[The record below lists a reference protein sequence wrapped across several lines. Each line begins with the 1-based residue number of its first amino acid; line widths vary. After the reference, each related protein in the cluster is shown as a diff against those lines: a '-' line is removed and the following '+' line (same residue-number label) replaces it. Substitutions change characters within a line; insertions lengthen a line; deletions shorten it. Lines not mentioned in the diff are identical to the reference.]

1 MSQLFLPRRTVLKGA
16 GVWMALPFLEAMWPA
31 RGFAAG
37 TSAIPRRLGFV
48 FFPNGAIME
57 KWTPTGAGTDYELT
71 PTLEPL
77 SKVRGKINVLSGLM
91 QDNANAKGDGP
102 GDHAR
107 SAAAFLTGAHPN
119 KKGEIRVGISAD
131 QVAAEK
137 VGQFTRLPSL
147 ELGTE
152 PNRTAGQCDSGYS
165 CAYSS
170 AISWKTEST
179 PMAKEIQPKL
189 AFERMFGGS
198 AEDRKEAAKRNFY
211 RKSILDAVS
220 GDAAKLQQKLGK
232 SDRRKVDE
240 YFSSV
245 REIEERIVRSQA
257 QGNERPVPDIALPT
271 GVPRDADEHIK
282 LMFDL
287 LAIAFQ
293 TDTTRVATFMLANE
307 GSDRQYRMVGVEEG
321 HHGLSHHQSKPDVME
336 KIQKVDRYLVSRFA
350 AFLEKLDGIAE
361 GDGTLLD
368 HSMIVYGSAIG
379 DGNAHNHDN
388 LPVVLAGQGG
398 GSIKTGRHIVYP
410 NHTPMNNLFLSLL
423 DRMDA
428 RTESLGDSN
437 GRVGNLEG

>member
-1 MSQLFLPRRTVLKGA
+1 MTQPLSRRTVLQGLGA
-16 GVWMALPFLEAMWPA
+16 GIALPFLEAMGPRSA
-31 RGFAAG
+31 FAAPASG
-37 TSAIPRRLGFV
+37 FPQRLGFV
-48 FFPNGAIME
+48 FFPNGAIMQQ
-57 KWTPTGAGTDYELT
+57 WTPKGEGAGYELS

-77 SKVRGKINVLSGLM
+77 AKLRDKINVLTGLM

-119 KKGEIRVGISAD
+119 KKGEIRVGKSVD
-131 QVAAEK
+131 QVAADK
-137 VGQFTRLPSL
+137 VGELTRLPSL

-179 PMAKEIQPKL
+179 PMAKEIVPKL

-198 AEDRKEAAKRNFY
+198 AQDRKQAAKRNFY

-220 GDAAKLQQKLGK
+220 GDSARLQAKLGK
-232 SDRRKVDE
+232 SDQRKLDE

-245 REIEERIVRSQA
+245 REIEQRIARAVADQT
-257 QGNERPVPDIALPT
+257 ERPVPEIQLPA
-271 GVPRDADEHIK
+271 GIPRDADEHIK
-282 LMFDL
+282 LMFDVL
-287 LAIAFQ
+287 TLAYQ

-307 GSDRQYRMVGVEEG
+307 GSDRQYRMIDVEEG
-321 HHGLSHHQSKPDVME
+321 HHSLSHHQSKTDPML
-336 KIQKVDRYLVSRFA
+336 KIQKIDTYLASRFA
-350 AFLEKLDGIAE
+350 AFLEKLDSIQE

-379 DGNAHNHDN
+379 DGDAHNHDN
-388 LPVVLAGQGG
+388 LPIILAGGGQGT
-398 GSIKTGRHIVYP
+398 ITTGRHLVYDRAP
-410 NHTPMNNLFLSLL
+410 LNNLFLSLL
-423 DRMDA
+423 DRMHANVD
-428 RTESLGDSN
+428 SLGDSS
-437 GRVGNLEG
+437 GRLGNLDA

>member
-1 MSQLFLPRRTVLKGA
+1 MMTQPLSRRTILQGL
-16 GVWMALPFLEAMWPA
+16 GVSLALPFLEAMGPRSA
-31 RGFAAG
+31 FAAPASG
-37 TSAIPRRLGFV
+37 FPNRLGFV
-48 FFPNGAIME
+48 FFPNGAIMD
-57 KWTPTGAGTDYELT
+57 KWTPKGEGTGFEFS

-77 SKVRGKINVLSGLM
+77 SKFRDKLNVLSGLM

-119 KKGEIRVGISAD
+119 KKGEIRVGQSVD

-137 VGQFTRLPSL
+137 IGQLTRLPSL

-179 PMAKEIQPKL
+179 PMAKEIVPRL

-198 AEDRKEAAKRNFY
+198 AEDRKQAAKRNFY

-220 GDAAKLQQKLGK
+220 GDTAKLQTKVGK
-232 SDRRKVDE
+232 SDQRKLDE

-245 REIEERIVRSQA
+245 REIEQRIARAVADQS
-257 QGNERPVPDIALPT
+257 ERPIPAIELPA

-282 LMFDL
+282 LMFDI
-287 LAIAFQ
+287 LAIAYQ

-307 GSDRQYRMVGVEEG
+307 GSDRQYRMVEIEEG
-321 HHGLSHHQSKPDVME
+321 HHSLSHHQSKPEPME
-336 KIQKVDRYLVSRFA
+336 KIQKIDKYLAGRFA
-350 AFLEKLDGIAE
+350 AFLEKLDSIQE

-388 LPVVLAGQGG
+388 LPIVLAGRGH
-398 GSIKTGRHIVYP
+398 GSITTGRHVVYDRAP
-410 NHTPMNNLFLSLL
+410 LNNLFLSLL
-423 DRMDA
+423 DRVDA
-428 RTESLGDSN
+428 KVDALGDSS
-437 GRVGNLEG
+437 GRLGKLDA